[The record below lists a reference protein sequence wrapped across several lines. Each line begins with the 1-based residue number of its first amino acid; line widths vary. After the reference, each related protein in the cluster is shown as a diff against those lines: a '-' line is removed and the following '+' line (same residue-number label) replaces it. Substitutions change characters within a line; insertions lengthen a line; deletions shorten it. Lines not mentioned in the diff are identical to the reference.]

1 MEGLIGK
8 KIGMTQVFTEDGKR
22 VCVTVIEVGPCPVVQ
37 VKTMEKDGYV
47 AAQLGFGEQK
57 LWKDPEADKE
67 AHDGRRARNR
77 ITKAE
82 SGHLTKTGGLTKG
95 VRILKEF
102 KPEAGEEVKVGD
114 VLTVENFKGVKYVD
128 VTGVTKGKGF
138 AGVLKRYGFAGGNMT
153 HGGHSKR
160 RTGGLAA
167 RDLPGWIEKGKKM
180 PGHMGDVNRK
190 NINLEVVQI
199 RPEDNA
205 ILVKGSIPGARNGF
219 VFVRKSLKNAALAFK
234 AAKKGAK

>member
-8 KIGMTQVFTEDGKR
+8 KVGMTQVYDAEGVRT
-22 VCVTVIEVGPCPVVQ
+22 CVTVIEVGPCPVVQ
-37 VKTMEKDGYV
+37 LKTLEKDGYA
-47 AAQLGFGEQK
+47 AAQVGFGPQK
-57 LWKDPEADKE
+57 AKRLAKAQQKHFEKAGVEAMK
-67 AHDGRRARNR
+67 
-77 ITKAE
+77 
-82 SGHLTKTGGLTKG
+82 
-95 VRILKEF
+95 VLKEF
-102 KPEAGEEVKVGD
+102 ALDEGEALEVGKAV
-114 VLTVENFKGVKYVD
+114 TVANFEGVKYVD

-138 AGVLKRYGFAGGNMT
+138 AGVIKRYGFAGGNMT

-190 NINLEVVQI
+190 NINLEIVQI

>member
-8 KIGMTQVFTEDGKR
+8 KVGMTQIFDENGKR
-22 VCVTVIEVGPCPVVQ
+22 ICVTVIEVGPCPVVQ
-37 VKTMEKDGYV
+37 LKTPETDGYT
-47 AAQLGFGEQK
+47 AAQIGFGVQK
-57 LWKDPEADKE
+57 E
-67 AHDGRRARNR
+67 HR
-77 ITKAE
+77 ITKPELA
-82 SGHLTKTGGLTKG
+82 HQKKAGLTEF
-95 VRILKEF
+95 VRVLKEF
-102 KPEAGEEVKVGD
+102 KMEECDKDLKVGD
-114 VLTVENFKGVKYVD
+114 VLTVKNFEGVKYVD
-128 VTGVTKGKGF
+128 VTGVTKGRGF
-138 AGVLKRYGFAGGNMT
+138 AGVIRRYGFAGGNMT

-205 ILVKGSIPGARNGF
+205 ILVKGSIPGARNGL

-234 AAKKGAK
+234 AQKGAK

>member
-8 KIGMTQVFTEDGKR
+8 KVGMTQVYDADGRR

-37 VKTMEKDGYV
+37 VKTLERDGYV

-57 LWKDPEADKE
+57 AKRL
-67 AHDGRRARNR
+67 
-77 ITKAE
+77 TKAVC
-82 SGHLTKTGGLTKG
+82 GHQEKTGGLKDG
-95 VRILKEF
+95 KVRVLREF
-102 KPEAGEEVKVGD
+102 APDAGEEVKVGD
-114 VLTVENFKGVKYVD
+114 VLTVANFEGVKYVD
-128 VTGVTKGKGF
+128 VSGVTKGKGF
-138 AGVLKRYGFAGGNMT
+138 AGVLKRYNFAGGNMT

-190 NINLEVVQI
+190 ITNLEVVQI
-199 RPEDNA
+199 RPDDNA
-205 ILVKGSIPGARNGF
+205 LLVKGSVPGARNG
-219 VFVRKSLKNAALAFK
+219 VVIVRKSLKNNAIADR
-234 AAKKGAK
+234 AKKGA

>member
-8 KIGMTQVFTEDGKR
+8 KVGMTQVFVDGKR
-22 VCVTVIEVGPCPVVQ
+22 LCVTVLEVGPCPVVQ
-37 VKTMEKDGYV
+37 VKTLEKDGYV

-57 LWKDPEADKE
+57 KQRL
-67 AHDGRRARNR
+67 
-77 ITKAE
+77 TKAVA
-82 SGHLTKTGGLTKG
+82 GHQEKTGGLADKK

-102 KPEAGEEVKVGD
+102 APEAGEEVKVGD
-114 VLTVENFKGVKYVD
+114 VLTVANFEGVKYVD
-128 VTGVTKGKGF
+128 VTGTTKGKGF
-138 AGVLKRYGFAGGNMT
+138 AGVLKRYLFAGGNLT

-180 PGHMGDVNRK
+180 PGHMGDVTRTAV
-190 NINLEVVQI
+190 NLEVVQI

-205 ILVKGSIPGARNGF
+205 LLIKGSIPGARNAT
-219 VFVRKSLKNAALAFK
+219 VIIRKSLKNAALAFK